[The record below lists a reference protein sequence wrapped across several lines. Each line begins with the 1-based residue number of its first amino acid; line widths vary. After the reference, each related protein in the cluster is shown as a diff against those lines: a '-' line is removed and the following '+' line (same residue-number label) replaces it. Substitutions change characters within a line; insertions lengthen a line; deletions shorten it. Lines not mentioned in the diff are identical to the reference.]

1 MKINEL
7 ILEFEMPDVNVAKLF
22 GKDVSAKDVANVV
35 PGVDPDTVVSG
46 AKKAYNIATTKL
58 FDLPGGMGPYT
69 VGDAMIDVP
78 LIAADIYSLGALTP
92 ALMARFSSKVAA
104 NLGAKEL
111 EKIAARKATE
121 KGIEKTATPNAKD
134 IEKTATPNA
143 KDIERTGIAA
153 ADAKATKKVVG
164 SQVRGQAGH
173 ELAKNV
179 NILPDY
185 KAGSATDATAS
196 SASKTKQRRYKVG
209 DLVATTIKG
218 KTVKIPVKNVLPS
231 GYELDASTVPESPT
245 KSIQIPEPLSE
256 TSDGGGT
263 VASDVAVS
271 TKAGRGNSA
280 VDVLR
285 RYAGSPGKMGKGIP
299 QKPAKSQ
306 TAKDN
311 PITNKSVGGNLI
323 A

>member
-121 KGIEKTATPNAKD
+121 KG